1 MQKFLGKL
9 AEHFISPDI
18 DLSGFTF
25 ILPNIRA
32 GVFLKTEFKKRLN
45 TVAFL
50 PEIISIEELIIQI
63 SGLSKTD
70 NISLLFEFYKIYL
83 KNNIPEKTESF
94 DAFSKWAFLLIQD
107 FNDIDKNL
115 KDADEI
121 FNYLIDAKRIDKI
134 FLKGNESEI
143 TQNYFEFIEKIGIY
157 YKQLSEALL
166 KNKTGYQGLQYKI
179 AYKKINDYIKN
190 NDHQKLVFAGFN
202 ALNLSEEK
210 IIQELLDKGLAEI
223 YWDTDSYY
231 FKAQNLTGKFINR
244 YKTQWKYYRDHNF
257 LWTEHNLEKPKNLN
271 VIGASK
277 NVNQIKY
284 VGEILKY
291 SNDQYNNFQ
300 NTAIVLADE
309 KLLPVLLN
317 SLPEEVKQANITMGY
332 ALKNIAFSSLFEL
345 LFKMHLNRNRINR
358 KDYFYF
364 NDVANF
370 LNLTFLKSLIDP
382 VKLKQNLTRF
392 IKNNSVL
399 IHKDEIF
406 NLIDSV
412 TQKVNNLKNFFK
424 DREGQIDEV
433 LEDIDGLI
441 AYLKDE
447 KNLKELETEY
457 LFRFRSIFN
466 EISALN
472 NKYHYISDLNTLYH
486 FYQQIL
492 VNENMSF
499 RGEPLQGL
507 QIMGMLESRVLDF
520 KNVIITSVN
529 EGVIPEGKKQN
540 SFIPFDIKVKFD
552 LTTYKDKDAIFSYH
566 FFRILQRADHISLT
580 YNTQA
585 DEYGLGEQS
594 RFITQLELSKENGEL
609 PYLKIKRN
617 IVSPE
622 VSGKQKELMVIDKNE
637 QAILKLNNIAEKGI
651 SPSTLTS
658 YIRNPVDFY
667 KKKVLYIKDL
677 DTIEEDVAFNT
688 FGTIVHNAL
697 ENLYRPYIGKDLT
710 TKDIKEIRS
719 KTKEEIKNRFLE
731 HFTALSISKGKN
743 FLSFEVAV
751 KYIYK
756 FLEKEAEQINKGK
769 KIKIL
774 YLEKPILIQHQPKTF
789 DHPVQLKGII
799 DRIDEI
805 DDVLRIIDYKTG
817 KVEPKNLKLHNW
829 DQLIVNYDLSK
840 SFQILMYA
848 YLFTKNNHIAPDQT
862 PVEGG
867 IISLKNLR
875 PGLML
880 FNGRKILKE
889 DIEDFIV
896 QLDILLEEI
905 FNPEVPF
912 TEKEIK
918 EFKF

>member
-9 AEHFISPDI
+9 AEHYIRLNTN
-18 DLSGFTF
+18 LSGYTF

-32 GVFLKTEFKKRLN
+32 GIFLKTEFKKKLN
-45 TVAFL
+45 SVTFL
-50 PEIISIEELIIQI
+50 PEFISIEDLITEL

-83 KNNIPEKTESF
+83 QNNTLDKAENF
-94 DAFSKWAFLLIQD
+94 DTFSKWAFLLIQD

-121 FNYLIDAKRIDKI
+121 FNYLIDAKRIEKI
-134 FLKGNESEI
+134 FLNGNGSEI
-143 TQNYFEFIEKIGIY
+143 TQNYFEFIEKIGVY
-157 YKQLSEALL
+157 YKQLSDALL
-166 KNKTGYQGLQYKI
+166 KNKTGYQGLQYKM
-179 AYKKINDYIKN
+179 AYKNINDYIKN
-190 NDHQKLVFAGFN
+190 NNHKKLVFAGFN
-202 ALNLSEEK
+202 AMNLSEEK
-210 IIQELLDKGLAEI
+210 IFQELLDKGMAEI

-231 FKAQNLTGKFINR
+231 LKAQNLTGKFVNQ
-244 YKTQWKYYRDHNF
+244 YKIKWKYYQNHNF
-257 LWTEHNLEKPKNLN
+257 LWIDRNLEKPKKLK

-284 VGEILKY
+284 VGEVLKN
-291 SNDQYNNFQ
+291 SDDQFNNFQ
-300 NTAIVLADE
+300 NTAIILSDE

-317 SLPEEVKQANITMGY
+317 SLPEEVKQVNITMGY

-345 LFKMHLNRNRINR
+345 LFRMHLNRNRINQE
-358 KDYFYF
+358 DYFYF
-364 NDVANF
+364 NDVVNF
-370 LNLTFLKSLIDP
+370 LNLSFLKSLINQT
-382 VKLKQNLTRF
+382 KLKEKLSGF
-392 IKNNSVL
+392 IKNNTVL
-399 IHKDEIF
+399 IHKDDIF

-412 TQKVNNLKNFFK
+412 TEKENNLKIFFK
-424 DREGQIDEV
+424 NREDDIEKI
-433 LEDIDGLI
+433 LSDIDNLI
-441 AYLKDE
+441 RYLKE
-447 KNLKELETEY
+447 EENLKALETEY

-466 EISALN
+466 EIAILN
-472 NKYHYISDLNTLYH
+472 NKYHYIRDLNTLYQ

-520 KNVIITSVN
+520 ENVIITSVN
-529 EGVIPEGKKQN
+529 EGVLPEGKKQN
-540 SFIPFDIKVKFD
+540 SFIPFDIKVKFG

-566 FFRILQRADHISLT
+566 FFRILQRAEHIVLT

-609 PYLKIKRN
+609 PHLKIERN
-617 IVSPE
+617 TVSPI
-622 VSGKQKELMVIDKNE
+622 VPVKQTELMKIEKNE
-637 QAILKLNNIAEKGI
+637 QTIIKLNAIAQKGF
-651 SPSTLTS
+651 SPSALIS
-658 YIRNPVDFY
+658 YIRNPIDFY
-667 KKKVLYIKDL
+667 KKKVLHIKDL

-697 ENLYRPYIGKDLT
+697 ENLYRPLIEKTLTEEDL
-710 TKDIKEIRS
+710 KKIKS
-719 KTKEEIKNRFLE
+719 KTKEEVRKQFLE
-731 HFTALSISKGKN
+731 HFTPLSISKGKN
-743 FLSFEVAV
+743 YLSFEVAV

-756 FLEKEAEQINKGK
+756 FIENETEQINKGK

-774 YLEKPILIQHQPKTF
+774 NLEKEILIEHQPETF
-789 DHPVQLKGII
+789 DHPVQLKGFI
-799 DRIDEI
+799 DRIDEV
-805 DDVLRIIDYKTG
+805 DGVLRIIDYKTG
-817 KVEPKNLKLHNW
+817 KVEPKNLKLQDW
-829 DQLIVNYDLSK
+829 EQLIENYDMSK

-848 YLFTKNNHIAPDQT
+848 YLFTKDHRINPDQT
-862 PVEGG
+862 PLEGG
-867 IISLKNLR
+867 IISLKNLK

-880 FNGRKILKE
+880 FNGKKIQKK
-889 DIEDFIV
+889 DIENFIV
-896 QLDILLEEI
+896 QLDILLEEL
-905 FNPEVPF
+905 FNSGIPF